1 MAEALSCP
9 QVGSGTDPTEG
20 AALAAAVLNTLAG
33 RSRLTM
39 ASTHHAELNNLA
51 VSTCMQHDIDVA
63 HALKSSCHMTVLLLL
78 EPGIFYRQGM
88 QKSLLSQIAAGSGA
102 SQLMQLA

>member
-1 MAEALSCP
+1 MHETILPPKSAVSLETSKTSCHNLAL

-20 AALAAAVLNTLAG
+20 AALAAAVLQTLAG

-51 VSTCMQHDIDVA
+51 VRAC
-63 HALKSSCHMTVLLLL
+63 LLCASHSNLL
-78 EPGIFYRQGM
+78 HSAEFMR
-88 QKSLLSQIAAGSGA
+88 LLTACI
-102 SQLMQLA
+102 